1 MGVASPTH
9 LLVVMA
15 IIVLLF
21 GAKRIPEL
29 ARALGGGM
37 REFRHG
43 ISGAYG
49 EETSTTERES

>member
-9 LLVVMA
+9 LLVVMV

-29 ARALGGGM
+29 ARSLGGGM
-37 REFRHG
+37 REFRRG
-43 ISGAYG
+43 KRVRIASRTSGTVG
-49 EETSTTERES
+49 